1 MKNGYFCT
9 NQDGTPFVAGVWPG
23 RVHFPDMLNPE
34 ARAWFGSQYK
44 MCIRDSIDSNIRK
57 AIRLGADPAVAVKM
71 ATLVP
76 AQYFGFKQRGAVAPG
91 YRADLVVVSDLESFM
106 VEQVYKNGTL
116 LAEHG
121 KTLKPAPLDIDRV
134 RFSHVMDSFD
144 LDEIT
149 LQDVYKRQVLE

>member
-1 MKNGYFCT
+1 
-9 NQDGTPFVAGVWPG
+9 
-23 RVHFPDMLNPE
+23 
-34 ARAWFGSQYK
+34 
-44 MCIRDSIDSNIRK
+44 
-57 AIRLGADPAVAVKM
+57 M

-91 YRADLVVVSDLESFM
+91 YRADLVVVPNLESFT

-116 LAEHG
+116 VAEHG

-149 LQDVYKRQVLE
+149 LQDLELREAGSRSVSSA

>member
-1 MKNGYFCT
+1 
-9 NQDGTPFVAGVWPG
+9 
-23 RVHFPDMLNPE
+23 
-34 ARAWFGSQYK
+34 
-44 MCIRDSIDSNIRK
+44 
-57 AIRLGADPAVAVKM
+57 M

-91 YRADLVVVSDLESFM
+91 YRADLVVVSDLESFT

-116 LAEHG
+116 VAEHG

-144 LDEIT
+144 LMRSHCRT
-149 LQDVYKRQVLE
+149 WNFGKAGSRSVSSA